1 MPRLNSHKMRNFSKS
16 SQFLSLNVFP
26 FPSQFFV
33 CKNSRLVSFLEH
45 IGMKTRRLLEARNL
59 LRFINYI
66 KFSPPDARSWIV
78 KLSRRKFVLWC
89 AWWLFLGDT
98 QNENSWFSTLFSTS
112 VCFCFSW
119 VVRVQLLKKTPSK
132 ESSFG
137 VPITSRTF
145 MNDRGS
151 CVIVKISRHCI
162 VHRPEKSA

>member
-98 QNENSWFSTLFSTS
+98 QNENSWFSTLFFY
-112 VCFCFSW
+112 FCLFLFFVSSPCAIIEKNAIKR
-119 VVRVQLLKKTPSK
+119 VVFWCSNNKSNIHERSRKLCDCENIETLY
-132 ESSFG
+132 SS
-137 VPITSRTF
+137 
-145 MNDRGS
+145 
-151 CVIVKISRHCI
+151 
-162 VHRPEKSA
+162 